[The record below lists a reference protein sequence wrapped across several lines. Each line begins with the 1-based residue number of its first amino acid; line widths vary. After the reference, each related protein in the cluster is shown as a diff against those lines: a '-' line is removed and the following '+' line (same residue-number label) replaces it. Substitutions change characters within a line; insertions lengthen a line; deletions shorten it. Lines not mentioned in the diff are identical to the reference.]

1 MKLRRKGVL
10 AAGLAVLAAGATVTG
25 ASAGGAGG
33 AAGGSSVAG
42 GRPEGSARDALQVFY
57 SPPVLVRAGEA
68 VRIPVDASCATEAG
82 GSCPV
87 SVTFSTPDVGGA
99 WRSFSNAATP
109 GLAFD
114 LSASASAAV
123 AVRASGFVPFRIAA
137 SDAWSVRAKLPPG
150 PADASL
156 GFYVTRAMPR
166 VLAPAISFGDVVRPS
181 RTVLSL
187 PWGSGERKAGLEL
200 GDQSGMIGPR
210 AFDVDGRGRIY
221 VLDAL
226 QRRLAVFAK
235 GRLVRQTAIGVTG
248 DSDLA
253 VAPDG
258 TAFVLKHAGP
268 SLQVLRIDPSGRMVG
283 AVDLGPGILS
293 QITTAAGRAYV
304 FAVPLDRWI
313 GVPVASRASSALIST
328 VERPT
333 ADGGSLLR
341 VVRDDRLRIAT
352 VADGQVHGAL
362 EIGTLAHFGEIALSE
377 PDGGG
382 GYWVVMHVWREN
394 PTRADQ
400 YEVMHLVH
408 GKVVR
413 AFAVANQAF
422 AETAPLSRFRLGP
435 DGGVYQ
441 LVSDPHGMRIVEFR
455 SGE

>member
-1 MKLRRKGVL
+1 
-10 AAGLAVLAAGATVTG
+10 
-25 ASAGGAGG
+25 
-33 AAGGSSVAG
+33 
-42 GRPEGSARDALQVFY
+42 VFY

-99 WRSFSNAATP
+99 WRSFSNPATP

-123 AVRASGFVPFRIAA
+123 AVRASGFVPFRIAT

-253 VAPDG
+253 VAP